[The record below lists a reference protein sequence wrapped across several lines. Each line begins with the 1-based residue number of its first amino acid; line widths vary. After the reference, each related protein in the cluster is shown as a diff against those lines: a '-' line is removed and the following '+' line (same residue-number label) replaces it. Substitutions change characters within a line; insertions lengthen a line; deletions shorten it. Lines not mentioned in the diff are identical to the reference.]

1 MRLSLAVDLPFGR
14 ANGVMR
20 MSEEDTVIMDGNE
33 AAASVAYRLSEVVA
47 IYPITPSSP
56 MAEWADQW
64 RSEGKK
70 NIWGALPIVEELQ
83 SEGGAAGALHGALQA
98 GAFGTTFTASQGL
111 LLMIP
116 NMFKIAGELTPATM
130 HVTARTLATHALSIF
145 GDHSDVMAC
154 RSTGWAMLSSNS
166 VQEVADLALVAQ
178 IATLETRIPFIH
190 FFDGFRTSHE
200 VGKIV
205 PISDETIR
213 AILDDK
219 YIIQFRQNALSP
231 DRPIIRGTAQN
242 PDVFFQA
249 REACSPFYK
258 AVPGIVQSV
267 MDRFAKL
274 TGRAYHLFDYYG
286 APDAE
291 RVIVLMGS
299 GAEAAEEAVDALS
312 KSGEKLGLLKVRLYR
327 PFDASAFLKA
337 LPATVKSIAVLDRCK
352 EPGAAG
358 EPLYQDIVT
367 VLAENA
373 DSLPFTSKPK
383 VIGGRYGLSSKEFTP
398 AMVKSIFD
406 ELAKPAP
413 KNHFTIGI
421 DDDVSHS
428 SLSYDPDFST
438 EDPRTVRALFYG
450 LGSDGTVG
458 ANKNSIKIIGS
469 ETPNYAQGYFVY
481 DSKKS
486 GSMTTS
492 HLRFG
497 PNPIR
502 STYLI
507 TKASFVACH
516 NFSFLEKIDVL
527 EPAIP
532 GSVFLLNSPYPAAE
546 VWDKLPKTA
555 QEEILRKKIEFYVI
569 DGYKVARNAGMG
581 SRINTIMQTCFFAIS
596 GVLPREEA
604 IEQIKKAIKKTY
616 GKRGEAVV
624 QKNFA
629 AVDAALAHLEKV
641 PVPSSVNSE
650 FDLVGALSP
659 KAPKFVHDVLGQIAG
674 GKGDL
679 LPVSALPAGGTFPT
693 GTAQW
698 EKRNIAQF
706 IPVWD
711 KDLCIQCGKCVMV
724 CPHAVIRSKVYSGDL
739 ASHAPAT
746 FQWAKPKWKGMET
759 DRYTLQVAP
768 EDCTGCAVCVEVCPV
783 KSKSDSSHKAINMAP
798 QAPLREPE
806 RDNWEFFLGL
816 PEVDRNKLS
825 HSQVKDVQLLQ
836 PLFEFSGA
844 CSGCGETPYVKL
856 LTQLFGDRLYIANA
870 TGCSSIYGGNLPTT
884 PYSQNHQG
892 RGPTWSNSLFEDNA
906 EFGFGMRVALDQ
918 QKAFAET
925 LLKRVAPAVGDE
937 LVQALINAPQKTEQD
952 INAQRD
958 RVKILREKLAGAAS
972 SDVRNLLAIADTLVR
987 KSVWILGG
995 DGWAFDIGFGGL
1007 DHVLGSGK
1015 NVNVLVLDTEVYS
1028 NTGGQAS
1035 KATPRGAVA
1044 KFAAAGKPNARKD
1057 LAMEAVSYGY
1067 VYVAQVALGGNDS
1080 HVIKAFQ
1087 EAEAHEGPSIIIAYA
1102 SCIAHGYDLVHG
1114 LEQQKLA
1121 VQSGYWPLMRYNPA
1135 LRDEGKNPFLL
1146 DSKAPSIRL
1155 KEYAYREAR
1164 YTMLARGNPKEA
1176 ELLLK
1181 EAQDD
1186 VERQWRVYSARA
1198 AMPGRGETP
1207 HIAPEEKP
1215 AGKLEPVAAGGEE

>member
-1 MRLSLAVDLPFGR
+1 
-14 ANGVMR
+14 
-20 MSEEDTVIMDGNE
+20 MSEQKMVILDGNE

-70 NIWGALPIVEELQ
+70 NIWGALPVVEELQ
-83 SEGGAAGALHGALQA
+83 SEGGASGALHGALQA

-130 HVTARTLATHALSIF
+130 HVSARTLATHALSIF
-145 GDHSDVMAC
+145 GDHSDVMTC
-154 RSTGWAMLSSNS
+154 RATGWAMLASNS
-166 VQEVADLALVAQ
+166 VQEVHDLALVAQ
-178 IATLETRIPFIH
+178 IATLESRIPFIH

-200 VGKIV
+200 VGKIL
-205 PISDETIR
+205 PIGDETLR
-213 AILDDK
+213 AMLDDK
-219 YIIQFRQNALSP
+219 YIIQFRQNALCP
-231 DRPIIRGTAQN
+231 DRPRIRGSAQN

-249 REACSPFYK
+249 REACTPFHA
-258 AVPGIVQSV
+258 AVPGIVQLV
-267 MDRFAKL
+267 MDRFAAL
-274 TGRAYHLFDYYG
+274 TGRSYHLFDYYG

-291 RVIVLMGS
+291 RVIALMGS
-299 GAEAAEEAVDALS
+299 GAEAAEEAVDALNRQ
-312 KSGEKLGLLKVRLYR
+312 GEKLGLLKVRLYR
-327 PFDASAFLKA
+327 PLDAQALLAA

-367 VLAENA
+367 ALAENA
-373 DSLPFTSKPK
+373 ANLPFAMPT

-398 AMVKSIFD
+398 AMVKGVFD

-421 DDDVSHS
+421 DDDVSHT
-428 SLSYDPDFST
+428 SLTYDPAFST
-438 EDPRTVRALFYG
+438 EDPKTVRALFYG

-458 ANKNSIKIIGS
+458 ANKNSIKIIGDN
-469 ETPNYAQGYFVY
+469 TPNYAQGYFVY

-502 STYLI
+502 SSYLI
-507 TKASFVACH
+507 TRASFVACH
-516 NFSFLEKIDVL
+516 NFSFLEKMNVV
-527 EPAIP
+527 EAAMP
-532 GSVFLLNSPYPAAE
+532 GAVFLLNSPYPAAE
-546 VWDKLPKTA
+546 VWDHLPKTT
-555 QEEILRKKIEFYVI
+555 QEEMLRKKIEFYVI
-569 DGYKVARNAGMG
+569 DGNKVARDAGMG
-581 SRINTIMQTCFFAIS
+581 TRINTIMQACFFAIS

-604 IEQIKKAIKKTY
+604 IAQIKKAIYKTY

-624 QKNFA
+624 QKNYA

-641 PVPSSVNSE
+641 ELPAAASSG
-650 FDLVGALSP
+650 FDLIPSISA
-659 KAPKFVHDVLGQIAG
+659 KAPEFVRNVLGQIAG
-674 GKGDL
+674 GHGDL
-679 LPVSALPAGGTFPT
+679 LPVSAIPAGGAFPT

-724 CPHAVIRSKVYSGDL
+724 CPHAVIRAKVYSPELGDK
-739 ASHAPAT
+739 APAA
-746 FQWAKPKWKGMET
+746 FKWAKPKWKGMEQE
-759 DRYTLQVAP
+759 RYTLQVAP

-783 KSKSDSSHKAINMAP
+783 KSKSDASHKAINMAP
-798 QAPLREPE
+798 QAPLREAE
-806 RDNWEFFLGL
+806 RDNWEFFAAL
-816 PEVDRNKLS
+816 PEVDRSKLS
-825 HSQVKDVQLLQ
+825 HTQVKDIQLLQ

-844 CSGCGETPYVKL
+844 CAGCGETAYIKL

-884 PYSQNHQG
+884 PYTSNPEG
-892 RGPTWSNSLFEDNA
+892 RGPTWANSLFEDNA

-918 QKAFAET
+918 QKVFAGT
-925 LLKRVAPAVGDE
+925 LLTRLAPAVGEE
-937 LVQALINAPQKTEQD
+937 LVAALLGASQKTETEID
-952 INAQRD
+952 EQRE
-958 RVKILREKLAGAAS
+958 RVRLLRERLGASDS
-972 SDVRNLLAIADTLVR
+972 SDARNLLAIADVLVR

-995 DGWAFDIGFGGL
+995 DGWAYDIGFGGL

-1028 NTGGQAS
+1028 NTGGQMS

-1044 KFAAAGKPNARKD
+1044 KFAASGKSNSKKD
-1057 LAMEAVSYGY
+1057 LAMEAVSYGS
-1067 VYVAQVALGGNDS
+1067 VYVARVALGGNDM
-1080 HVIKAFQ
+1080 HVVKAFQ
-1087 EAEAHEGPSIIIAYA
+1087 EAEAHEGPSLIIAYS

-1121 VQSGYWPLMRYNPA
+1121 VQSGYWPLMRYNPS
-1135 LRDEGKNPFLL
+1135 LRESGKNPFQL

-1155 KEYAYREAR
+1155 KEYSYREAR
-1164 YTMLARGNPKEA
+1164 YTMLARSNPPLAAK
-1176 ELLLK
+1176 LLA

-1215 AGKLEPVAAGGEE
+1215 EDKAVVAVADGGAE

>member
-1 MRLSLAVDLPFGR
+1 
-14 ANGVMR
+14 
-20 MSEEDTVIMDGNE
+20 MSEQKMVILDGNE

-166 VQEVADLALVAQ
+166 VQEAHDLALIAQ
-178 IATLETRIPFIH
+178 TATLESRIPFIH

-200 VGKIV
+200 VGKII
-205 PISDETIR
+205 PITDEIIR
-213 AILDDK
+213 SMVDDK

-231 DRPIIRGTAQN
+231 DRPVLRGSAQN

-249 REACSPFYK
+249 REACSPFHQ
-258 AVPGIVQSV
+258 AVPGIVQQV
-267 MDRFAKL
+267 MDRFAAL
-274 TGRAYHLFDYYG
+274 TGRSYRLFDYYG
-286 APDAE
+286 LSDAE
-291 RVIVLMGS
+291 RVIVIMGS
-299 GAEAAEEAVDALS
+299 GAEAAEEAVDALNR
-312 KSGEKLGLLKVRLYR
+312 SGEKVGLLKVRLYR
-327 PFDASAFLKA
+327 PFDSSAFLKA
-337 LPATVKSIAVLDRCK
+337 LPATVKSIAILDRCK
-352 EPGAAG
+352 EPGGAG

-373 DSLPFTSKPK
+373 ASLPFAKTPK

-398 AMVKSIFD
+398 AMVKGIYE

-421 DDDVSHS
+421 DDDVSHT
-428 SLSYDPDFST
+428 SLDYDPEFST
-438 EDPRTVRALFYG
+438 EDPKTVRALFYG

-469 ETPNYAQGYFVY
+469 ETDNFAQGYFVY

-497 PNPIR
+497 PKPIR

-507 TKASFVACH
+507 SKASFVACH

-527 EPAIP
+527 EPVIP
-532 GSVFLLNSPYPAAE
+532 GGVFLLNSPYTAAE

-555 QEEILRKKIEFYVI
+555 QDEIIRKKIEFYVI
-569 DGYKVARNAGMG
+569 DGYTVARKAGMG
-581 SRINTIMQTCFFAIS
+581 NRINTIMQTCFFAIS

-604 IEQIKKAIKKTY
+604 IAQIKKAIKKTY

-624 QKNFA
+624 EKNFA

-641 PVPSSVNSE
+641 EIPLAASSE
-650 FDLVGALSP
+650 FDIVGSLSA
-659 KAPKFVHDVLGQIAG
+659 KAPKFVYNVLGQIAG

-724 CPHAVIRSKVYSGDL
+724 CPHAVIRSKVYSPDL
-739 ASHAPAT
+739 AGDAPASLK
-746 FQWAKPKWKGMET
+746 WAKPKWKGMET

-783 KSKSDSSHKAINMAP
+783 KSKSDASHKAINMAAQP
-798 QAPLREPE
+798 PLREAE
-806 RDNWEFFLGL
+806 RENWDFFLGL

-825 HSQVKDVQLLQ
+825 HGQVKDVQLLQ

-844 CSGCGETPYVKL
+844 CAGCGETPYIKL

-884 PYSQNHQG
+884 PYAQNVQG
-892 RGPTWSNSLFEDNA
+892 RGPTWANSLFEDNA
-906 EFGFGMRVALDQ
+906 EFGFGMRIALDQ

-925 LLKRVAPAVGDE
+925 LLQRLAPAAGDD
-937 LVQALINAPQKTEQD
+937 LVNAIISASQKTESEL
-952 INAQRD
+952 NAQRD
-958 RVKILREKLAGAAS
+958 RVKILREKLAGIDS
-972 SDVRNLLAIADTLVR
+972 SDARNLLAIADTLVR

-1044 KFAAAGKPNARKD
+1044 KFAAAGKPNSRKD
-1057 LAMEAVSYGY
+1057 LAMEAVSYGS

-1087 EAEAHEGPSIIIAYA
+1087 EAEAHEGPSIIIAYS

-1121 VQSGYWPLMRYNPA
+1121 VQSGYWPLMRYNPV
-1135 LRDEGKNPFLL
+1135 LRESGKNPFQL
-1146 DSKAPSIRL
+1146 DSKAPAIRL

-1164 YTMLARGNPKEA
+1164 YTMLARGNPSLA
-1176 ELLLK
+1176 EELLK

-1215 AGKLEPVAAGGEE
+1215 AQKLEPVAAGGEE

>member
-1 MRLSLAVDLPFGR
+1 
-14 ANGVMR
+14 
-20 MSEEDTVIMDGNE
+20 MSEPMTVIPTVIMDGNE

-64 RSEGKK
+64 RSEGKR
-70 NIWGALPIVEELQ
+70 NIWGALPIVEEMQ

-130 HVTARTLATHALSIF
+130 HVSARTLATHALSIF
-145 GDHSDVMAC
+145 GDHSDVMTC
-154 RSTGWAMLSSNS
+154 RSTGWAMLASNS
-166 VQEVADLALVAQ
+166 VQEVADMALVAQ
-178 IATLETRIPFIH
+178 IATLESRIPFIH

-200 VGKIV
+200 VGKIL

-213 AILDDK
+213 AMVDDK
-219 YIIQFRQNALSP
+219 YLIAFRKNALTP
-231 DRPIIRGTAQN
+231 DRPFIRGTAQN

-249 REACSPFYK
+249 REACTPFHA

-267 MDRFAKL
+267 MDRFASQ

-291 RVIVLMGS
+291 RVILLMGS
-299 GAEAAEEAVDALS
+299 GAEAAEEAVDALNRQ
-312 KSGEKLGLLKVRLYR
+312 GEKVGMVKVRLYR
-327 PFDASAFLKA
+327 PFDSKAFLAA
-337 LPATVKSIAVLDRCK
+337 LPASVKSIAILDRCK
-352 EPGAAG
+352 EPGGAG
-358 EPLYQDIVT
+358 EPIYQDIMT
-367 VLAENA
+367 LLAENA
-373 DSLPFTSKPK
+373 ADLPFAAMPA

-398 AMVKSIFD
+398 AMVKGVFD
-406 ELAKPAP
+406 ELGRLSP

-421 DDDVSHS
+421 NDDVSHS
-428 SLSYDPDFST
+428 SLEYDPEFST
-438 EDPRTVRALFYG
+438 EDPKTVRALFYG

-469 ETPNYAQGYFVY
+469 ETPNFAQGYFVY

-507 TKASFVACH
+507 TRASFVACH
-516 NFSFLEKIDVL
+516 NFSFLEKMDVL
-527 EPAIP
+527 EAAMP
-532 GSVFLLNSPYPAAE
+532 GAVFLLNSPYSAAE
-546 VWDKLPKTA
+546 VWDKLPRSM
-555 QEEILRKKIEFYVI
+555 QEEMLRKKIEFYVI
-569 DGYKVARNAGMG
+569 DGYKVAREAGMG

-596 GVLPREEA
+596 GVLPRDEA
-604 IEQIKKAIKKTY
+604 IKQIKKSIQKTY

-624 QKNFA
+624 EKNFA
-629 AVDAALAHLEKV
+629 AVDHALAHLEKV
-641 PVPSSVNSE
+641 ELPAAASSS
-650 FDLVGALSP
+650 FDLTGAISD
-659 KAPKFVHDVLGQIAG
+659 KAPKFVHDVLGQIAA

-679 LPVSALPAGGTFPT
+679 IPVSAIPAGGAFPT

-724 CPHAVIRSKVYSGDL
+724 CPHAVIRAKIYNPGLGDK
-739 ASHAPAT
+739 SPAT
-746 FQWAKPKWKGMET
+746 FKWAKPKWRGMEEE
-759 DRYTLQVAP
+759 RYTLQVAP

-783 KSKSDSSHKAINMAP
+783 KNKGDASKKAINMAP
-798 QAPLREPE
+798 QAQLREPE
-806 RDNWEFFLGL
+806 RENWDFFLSL
-816 PEVDRNKLS
+816 PEVDRAKFS
-825 HSQVKDVQLLQ
+825 HAQVKDLQLLQ

-844 CSGCGETPYVKL
+844 CSGCGETPYIKL
-856 LTQLFGDRLYIANA
+856 MTQLFGDRLYIANA

-884 PYSQNHQG
+884 PYTSNAQG
-892 RGPTWSNSLFEDNA
+892 RGPTWNNSLFEDNA

-918 QKAFAET
+918 QKTFAET
-925 LLKRVAPAVGDE
+925 LVTRLAAQIGAELAADLVG
-937 LVQALINAPQKTEQD
+937 ASQKTETE
-952 INAQRD
+952 INLQRE
-958 RVKILREKLAGAAS
+958 RVSTLRERLGGNES
-972 SDVRNLLAIADTLVR
+972 SDARNLLAIADALVR

-995 DGWAFDIGFGGL
+995 DGWAYDIGFGGL

-1015 NVNVLVLDTEVYS
+1015 NVNVLVLDTGVYS

-1035 KATPRGAVA
+1035 KSTPRGAVA
-1044 KFAAAGKPNARKD
+1044 KFAASGKPNSRKD
-1057 LAMEAVSYGY
+1057 LAMEAVSYGS

-1080 HVIKAFQ
+1080 HVVKAFQ
-1087 EAEAHEGPSIIIAYA
+1087 EAEAHDGPSIIIAYS

-1135 LRDEGKNPFLL
+1135 LREEGKNPFQL

-1155 KEYAYREAR
+1155 KDYAYREAR
-1164 YTMLARGNPKEA
+1164 YTMLARGNPEMAA
-1176 ELLLK
+1176 ELLT

-1207 HIAPEEKP
+1207 HIAPPEKAESRPEEKL
-1215 AGKLEPVAAGGEE
+1215 AAAAAGGEE

>member
-1 MRLSLAVDLPFGR
+1 
-14 ANGVMR
+14 
-20 MSEEDTVIMDGNE
+20 MDGNE

-64 RSEGKK
+64 LSEGKK
-70 NIWGALPIVEELQ
+70 NIWGGLPIVEEMQ

-145 GDHSDVMAC
+145 GDHSDVMTC
-154 RSTGWAMLSSNS
+154 RSTGWAMLASNS
-166 VQEVADLALVAQ
+166 VQEVADMATVAQ
-178 IATLETRIPFIH
+178 IATLESRIPFIH

-200 VGKIV
+200 VGKLE

-213 AILDDK
+213 SLVDDK
-219 YIIQFRQNALSP
+219 YLIAFRKNALSP
-231 DRPIIRGTAQN
+231 DRPFIRGTAQN

-249 REACSPFYK
+249 REACTPFYA
-258 AVPGIVQSV
+258 AVPSIVQSV
-267 MDRFAKL
+267 MDRFAVL
-274 TGRAYHLFDYYG
+274 TGRGYRLFDYYG
-286 APDAE
+286 AKDAE

-299 GAEAAEEAVDALS
+299 GAEAAEEAVDALVRN
-312 KSGEKLGLLKVRLYR
+312 GEKVGMVKVRLYR
-327 PFDASAFLKA
+327 PFDSKAFLAA
-337 LPATVKSIAVLDRCK
+337 LPATMKSMAILDRCK
-352 EPGAAG
+352 EPGGAG
-358 EPLYQDIVT
+358 EPLYQDIMT
-367 VLAENA
+367 VLGENA
-373 DSLPFTSKPK
+373 GKLPCAAASV

-398 AMVKSIFD
+398 AMVKGVFD
-406 ELAKPAP
+406 ELIKPAP

-421 DDDVSHS
+421 NDDVSHT
-428 SLSYDPDFST
+428 SLDYDPEFST
-438 EDPRTVRALFYG
+438 EDPKTVRALFYG

-469 ETPNYAQGYFVY
+469 ETPNFAQGYFVY

-516 NFSFLEKIDVL
+516 NFSFLEKMDVL
-527 EPAIP
+527 EAAMP
-532 GSVFLLNSPYPAAE
+532 GAVFLLNSAYSAAE
-546 VWDKLPKTA
+546 VWDKLPHST
-555 QEEILRKKIEFYVI
+555 QEEMLRKKIEFYVI
-569 DGYKVARNAGMG
+569 DGYKVAREAGMG
-581 SRINTIMQTCFFAIS
+581 TRINTIMQTCFFAIS

-604 IEQIKKAIKKTY
+604 IAQIKKSIKKTY
-616 GKRGEAVV
+616 GKRGESVV

-629 AVDAALAHLEKV
+629 AVDHALAHLEKV
-641 PVPSSVNSE
+641 ELPSAATSS
-650 FDLVGALSP
+650 FDLTGAFSS
-659 KAPKFVHDVLGQIAG
+659 KAPKFVHDVLGKIAE
-674 GKGDL
+674 GKGDMI
-679 LPVSALPAGGTFPT
+679 PVSAFPAGGAYPT

-711 KDLCIQCGKCVMV
+711 ESLCIQCGKCVMV
-724 CPHAVIRSKVYSGDL
+724 CPHAVIRAKVYGADL
-739 ASHAPAT
+739 SDKAPAT
-746 FQWAKPKWKGMET
+746 LKWAKPKWRGLE
-759 DRYTLQVAP
+759 DQRYTLQVAP

-783 KSKSDSSHKAINMAP
+783 KNKSDAGKKAINMAP

-806 RDNWEFFLGL
+806 RENWEYFLSL
-816 PEVDRNKLS
+816 PEVDRSKLS
-825 HSQVKDVQLLQ
+825 HSQVKDLQLLE

-844 CSGCGETPYVKL
+844 CAGCGETPYIKL
-856 LTQLFGDRLYIANA
+856 LTQLFGDRLYIGNA

-884 PYSQNHQG
+884 PYTSNAEG

-918 QKAFAET
+918 QKAFAENLVT
-925 LLKRVAPAVGDE
+925 RMAPAIGAELAADLVG
-937 LVQALINAPQKTEQD
+937 ATQKTEPE
-952 INAQRD
+952 INQQRE
-958 RVKILREKLAGAAS
+958 RVKALRAVLAGNGC
-972 SDVRNLLAIADTLVR
+972 SDAKNLLAIADVLIR

-995 DGWAFDIGFGGL
+995 DGWAYDIGFGGL

-1015 NVNVLVLDTEVYS
+1015 NVNVLVLDTGVYS

-1035 KATPRGAVA
+1035 KSTPRGAVA
-1044 KFAAAGKPNARKD
+1044 KFAAGGKTNSRKD
-1057 LAMEAVSYGY
+1057 LAMEAVSYGS

-1080 HVIKAFQ
+1080 HVVKAFQ
-1087 EAEAHEGPSIIIAYA
+1087 EAEAHDGPSIIIAYS

-1135 LRDEGKNPFLL
+1135 LREEGKNPFQL

-1155 KEYAYREAR
+1155 KDYAYREAR
-1164 YTMLARGNPKEA
+1164 YTMLARSNPEVAAK
-1176 ELLLK
+1176 LLN

-1186 VERQWRVYSARA
+1186 VEREWRVYSARA

-1207 HIAPEEKP
+1207 HIAPLEKP
-1215 AGKLEPVAAGGEE
+1215 EAKPEENLAASAAGGEK